1 VPNPTLSTKDYFSGP
16 LFNSQGSARGESRA
30 SYLDELLAAI
40 QQHFRDEPWQ
50 EQAACVG
57 LYDDDNFFPNG
68 QGRKPKA
75 QKVCRNCPVREECGD
90 YAIRTGQMF
99 GMWGGIP
106 ERRLKE
112 LVWAHKRGEDVV
124 L

>member
-1 VPNPTLSTKDYFSGP
+1 MPNPTLTTDDYFSTL
-16 LFNSQGSARGESRA
+16 LFDAQGKPRGEVRA
-30 SYLDELLAAI
+30 TYMDELLGMI

-50 EQAACVG
+50 ERAACVG
-57 LYDDDNFFPNG
+57 LYDDENFFPNG
-68 QGRKPKA
+68 QGVKPKA
-75 QKVCRNCPVREECGD
+75 RKVCLGCEVREECGE

-112 LVWAHKRGEDVV
+112 LVWAHKRGKDVGA
-124 L
+124 